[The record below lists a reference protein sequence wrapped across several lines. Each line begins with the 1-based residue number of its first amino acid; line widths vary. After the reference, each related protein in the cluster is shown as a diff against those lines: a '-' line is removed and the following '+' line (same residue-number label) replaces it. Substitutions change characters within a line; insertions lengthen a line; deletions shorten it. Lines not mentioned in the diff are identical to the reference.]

1 MSTHTH
7 HAHTHLRLPALPPL
21 VAQQPVQALLLQ
33 EAPLSAPAKHLQV
46 LLLHCLAQR
55 LAPPLHGV
63 AEDHAAAW
71 LQQGLGQRTEGHQ
84 QAALLLGQQPSP
96 RAPPWRQQVQ
106 RSRVCPLVE
115 V

>member
-1 MSTHTH
+1 VTLTHNWVPTHEFMSTHTH

-63 AEDHAAAW
+63 VEDHA
-71 LQQGLGQRTEGHQ
+71 
-84 QAALLLGQQPSP
+84 
-96 RAPPWRQQVQ
+96 
-106 RSRVCPLVE
+106 E